1 MSDVGTGV
9 FDKGRVV
16 PEDVALSVL
25 TFACF
30 GWFVLHGVVVST
42 FIECFLVRR
51 CCLVKDALSVSGH
64 LATRESRHQRTT
76 SPPTNPPPSHQVVEV
91 K

>member
-1 MSDVGTGV
+1 MSDVGTSV

-51 CCLVKDALSVSGH
+51 CCLVKDALSDD
-64 LATRESRHQRTT
+64 RDDSRLLM
-76 SPPTNPPPSHQVVEV
+76 PAGMFFVVIGGWLLSV
-91 K
+91 